1 MCVNSC
7 SCVIISVNFTYRR
20 KFMQSRK
27 ILISV
32 SGVVL
37 FLLAGAI
44 SMYVLP
50 SESPAPVS
58 SPQPQAQESRTPQPV
73 PQPTP
78 KPTPEPPKPP
88 QKWYVH
94 ISGAV
99 KNPGVY
105 PVPENSRIFQAV
117 NMAGGLTKNA
127 DDSVLNLADFLADGV
142 HIHIPEKPAPNS
154 ALPSVRVPGLP
165 ASTTLQVQ
173 AQAQGG
179 LIDINRATVQELE
192 RLKGVGPAI
201 AKRIV
206 EYRQAHGAFTRPEDL
221 LNVRGIGKAKLSQ
234 LRPQI
239 TLTGGGVSSV
249 TRPAARTQTQG
260 GLIDINHASA
270 QELERLKGVGPA
282 IAKRIVEYRQAHGS
296 FTRPEDLLNVRGI
309 GAAKLNQIRPQ
320 IVIQ

>member
-1 MCVNSC
+1 
-7 SCVIISVNFTYRR
+7 
-20 KFMQSRK
+20 MQSRK

-37 FLLAGAI
+37 FLLAGAV
-44 SMYVLP
+44 SMFVLP
-50 SESPAPVS
+50 SRNPAPVS
-58 SPQPQAQESRTPQPV
+58 SPQAQEPTTPQPV

-78 KPTPEPPKPP
+78 KPAPEPPKPP

-127 DDSVLNLADFLADGV
+127 DDSVLNLADFLSDGV
-142 HIHIPEKPAPNS
+142 HIHIPEKTAPNS
-154 ALPSVRVPGLP
+154 ALPAARVPGLP
-165 ASTTLQVQ
+165 ASRTLQVQ
-173 AQAQGG
+173 AQTQTQEG
-179 LIDINRATVQELE
+179 LIDINRASAQELE

-201 AKRIV
+201 AKRII
-206 EYRQAHGAFTRPEDL
+206 EYRQAHGLFTRPEDL

-239 TLTGGGVSSV
+239 TLNGGGASSV
-249 TRPAARTQTQG
+249 TRPATRTQTQTQG
-260 GLIDINHASA
+260 GLIDINRASA